1 MNQVPLLEDTSR
13 HGCRHF
19 WDANNAWISPCALP
33 YLVIA
38 PATVAVLITLG
49 HLLRPKFRRWSPT
62 WLHSFISEHD
72 EQQDIPPDGAEHPLH
87 WTVALLVCSAF
98 GISTEILQLLP
109 PGFDKPSLTL
119 LVSWTAICTLIAI
132 KRPRS
137 CSISLLSY
145 FISVFVVE
153 SILAS
158 HVEVR
163 HGPKVTARYIS
174 AGASLVGCCTI
185 LLMPFRNA
193 SLPVS
198 DISGVG
204 QKPSDELRSPEDN
217 LRLWQFLTVS
227 WMSPLISLGRKR
239 QLNEP
244 DVWSLGFEFQHR
256 RLHEKFRQMKGSV
269 LTRVLKANSLDVII
283 ISTIAI
289 VQLFCQ
295 FSGPVL
301 LQQLLQAMQ
310 DGKRPKR
317 VPMTYAL
324 FWLIIRLVAAQ
335 SQVLGLW
342 YGRRCYERSRGEMV
356 MMVYEKALSRKNIIG
371 LRANGED
378 SLLPEDEEAEGDD
391 TSVPELEPT
400 PKKPSIWRRLVSS
413 KSKKEPTKLKEPA
426 SMGKIFN
433 LLRGDVYEVAQRFW
447 EVDTL
452 IDGPVGLLIAVGLV
466 WALFGPSCFLGIL
479 AILIGQAF
487 NAVITRTLFQ
497 WEKTRRAATDNRL
510 QITSQFV
517 EAIRHLRWYGWQN
530 HWLRQVMEARQHE
543 LNLRIVTSLW
553 NIVIR
558 FVNAFSSGVF
568 PVIALYA
575 YTMIAGQELSI
586 DIIFPALQLF
596 TMLEGRL
603 RDLPRLIT
611 SLINAYIALT
621 RIEDFMTEPDKDQS
635 PNERQMEDTNFEMQ
649 SCSFAWPGKLAPVLS
664 DINAKF
670 PRGLTVVTGKVGSGK
685 TALLQALLGE
695 LDLLTGKSHIPN
707 KMMGYCAQTPWLQ
720 SMSIR
725 DNILFSA
732 PYEEVRYRQTLEACA
747 LLPDLTQFKHGDL
760 SFIGENGIG
769 LSGGQKA
776 RVALARAV
784 YSSSRVLL
792 LDDPLSALD
801 HNTAEFVVRKCLSGQ
816 LMQNRTIILVTH
828 RSALVHEIADQII
841 EISEGH
847 AVVYDKSAIS
857 KSINNKPDGTD
868 PLFQSLEIDDDEGIN
883 IEDHANAVPDK
894 FIEEE
899 HRAEWGVKARVYW
912 TYIKAGKYRWWLTLV
927 LILAIYR
934 LANVGQSWF
943 LKGWGEA
950 YNDTSAA
957 LNRLPDWRGAV
968 PGDMILKSTPTIDEY
983 LLAQDSIIDLP
994 PPRDDVRPWLWAFFA
1009 IVSFQAVTLLLAQL
1023 LMLVIVYSAGQALFQ
1038 QVMKR
1043 VSHAT
1048 FRYFDVTP
1056 VGRLMNRLTSDIGV
1070 VDGNISEQFQVIAF
1084 QAITWMSSILV
1095 IASATPTFLVFSL
1108 ALTTAFI
1115 LIFLRFLPTSQ
1126 SLRRLEM
1133 VSLTPLLSNFGEL
1146 LHGLTTVRAFRA
1158 EDRFQSRVISVVD
1171 KFQGMD
1177 HFYWSL
1183 QAWLISRF
1191 EALSAFSTFCL
1202 TGLALY
1208 TDTTPGLMAF
1218 VLIAANN
1225 FVDSTHQLCKQY
1237 GQLQMDFVSVE
1248 RIDELLHIE
1257 EESAGT
1263 IEPPAAWP
1271 TYGKDITFENVTVR
1285 YAPHLE
1291 PSLTDVSLRIP
1302 GGSTA
1307 AIVGRTGSGKS
1318 TLAVSLLSVI
1328 RPETGRVII
1337 DGIDIAEV
1345 STQALRTRVTFVAQ
1359 DPILFPGSIR
1369 LNLDPTEEFSDEQC
1383 AEVLERLC
1391 GRHGWEL
1398 DTYIEAGGRNLS
1410 QGQRQ
1415 LIALTRA
1422 VLRRSPIVILDE
1434 ATASIDHE
1442 TSLEMQQI
1450 VREELQLSTVITIA
1464 HRIEAVKDAD
1474 YFVVLDQG
1482 RVARQGYV
1490 CDL

>member
-33 YLVIA
+33 YLAIA

-49 HLLRPKFRRWSPT
+49 HLLRPIFRRWRPT
-62 WLHSFISEHD
+62 WLHSFISEQD
-72 EQQDIPPDGAEHPLH
+72 EQQDIPPDGAEQPLH
-87 WTVALLVCSAF
+87 WTVALLGCSAF
-98 GISTEILQLLP
+98 GISTETLQLVP
-109 PGFDKPSLTL
+109 PGFDIPSLIL

-145 FISVFVVE
+145 FLSVSVVE
-153 SILAS
+153 TILAA
-158 HVEVR
+158 HFEDR
-163 HGPKVTARYIS
+163 HGSKVIARYIS

-204 QKPSDELRSPEDN
+204 QTPSDKLRSPEDN

-227 WMSPLISLGRKR
+227 WMTPLISLGRKR

-244 DVWSLGFEFQHR
+244 DIWSLGFEFQHR
-256 RLHEKFRQMKGSV
+256 RLHEKFRQMRGSV
-269 LTRVLKANSLDVII
+269 LIRVLKANSVDVLI

-295 FSGPVL
+295 FSIPVL
-301 LQQLLQAMQ
+301 LQPLLHAMQ
-310 DGKRPKR
+310 DDRKSKR

-324 FWLIIRLVAAQ
+324 ILLIIRLVAAQ

-371 LRANGED
+371 LRVDGEQVD
-378 SLLPEDEEAEGDD
+378 GDD
-391 TSVPELEPT
+391 TSVPEVEFT
-400 PKKPSIWRRLVSS
+400 PKKPSIWKRLVSRN
-413 KSKKEPTKLKEPA
+413 SKKKPTILKEPA

-452 IDGPVGLLIAVGLV
+452 IDGPAGLFIAVGLV

-479 AILIGQAF
+479 AILLGQAL

-543 LNLRIVTSLW
+543 LNLRIITSLW

-575 YTMIAGQELSI
+575 YTMIAGHELRI
-586 DIIFPALQLF
+586 DTIFPALQLF
-596 TMLEGRL
+596 AMLESRL

-611 SLINAYIALT
+611 SLINAYIALA
-621 RIEDFMTEPDKDQS
+621 RIEDFMAEPDKEQPPIGRPVDD
-635 PNERQMEDTNFEMQ
+635 MNFEMQ
-649 SCSFAWPGKLAPVLS
+649 SCSFAWPGKIAPVLS
-664 DINAKF
+664 DLNAKF

-695 LDLLTGKSHIPN
+695 LDLLSGKLHIPN
-707 KMMGYCAQTPWLQ
+707 EMMGYCAQTPWLQ

-732 PYEEVRYRQTLEACA
+732 PYEEVRYKHTLEACA
-747 LLPDLTQFKHGDL
+747 LLPDLAQFKHGDL

-828 RSALVHEIADQII
+828 RTALVQEIADQII
-841 EISEGH
+841 QISEGGALVH
-847 AVVYDKSAIS
+847 DKSAIS
-857 KSINNKPDGTD
+857 KSINHTSHESN
-868 PLFQSLEIDDDEGIN
+868 PLFQNLESDDLEDIN
-883 IEDHANAVPDK
+883 VEDHANAVPDK

-912 TYIKAGKYRWWLTLV
+912 TYIKAGKYRWWLILV
-927 LILAIYR
+927 LILTIYR

-950 YNDTSAA
+950 YNDTSVA
-957 LNRLPDWRGAV
+957 LNDLPRWRGAV
-968 PGDMILKSTPTIDEY
+968 LGDIMLKSTPTVDKY
-983 LLAQDSIIDLP
+983 FLPQDLMYDLP
-994 PPRDDVRPWLWAFFA
+994 SPRDDVRPWLWTFFA
-1009 IVSFQAVTLLLAQL
+1009 IASFQAVTLLLAQL
-1023 LMLVIVYSAGQALFQ
+1023 LMLVIIYSAGKALFQ

-1048 FRYFDVTP
+1048 FRFFDVTP

-1084 QAITWMSSILV
+1084 QAITWISSMLV
-1095 IASATPTFLVFSL
+1095 IASTTPAFLASAL
-1108 ALTTAFI
+1108 ALTIAFI
-1115 LIFLRFLPTSQ
+1115 LIFLWFLPTSQ

-1158 EDRFQSRVISVVD
+1158 EGRFQNRVISVVD

-1191 EALSAFSTFCL
+1191 ETLSAFSTFCL
-1202 TGLALY
+1202 IGLALY
-1208 TDTTPGLMAF
+1208 TDTTPGMMAF

-1263 IEPPAAWP
+1263 IEPSAAWP
-1271 TYGKDITFENVTVR
+1271 TYGKDIVFEDVTIR

-1307 AIVGRTGSGKS
+1307 AVVGRTGSGKS

-1328 RPETGRVII
+1328 KPETGRVII
-1337 DGIDIAEV
+1337 DGINIAEV

-1383 AEVLERLC
+1383 AEILDRLC
-1391 GRHGWEL
+1391 GRHGWRL

-1450 VREELQLSTVITIA
+1450 VREELQSSTVITIA

-1474 YFVVLDQG
+1474 YFIVLDQG

-1490 CDL
+1490 RDL